1 MAYTPDIQT
10 FLDISEYR
18 LRYGGMENLAILY
31 SVSGGIL
38 FAVVGFIRY
47 PVFFYPR
54 NIKKCNFGSGTWTC
68 VHISTIYFP
77 STLESSMCV
86 LAYIVS
92 SVCTTT
98 PHPINLFKSFGV
110 ASLLTDSNIIP
121 RYAAL
126 SSDFTNFLYS
136 LVDVTCSYTTSSQ

>member
-1 MAYTPDIQT
+1 MAYTPNIQT

-18 LRYGGMENLAILY
+18 LRYGGMENLSILY

-47 PVFFYPR
+47 PVFR
-54 NIKKCNFGSGTWTC
+54 NKFQICSGVTSDRVRELAFT
-68 VHISTIYFP
+68 SAIYFP
-77 STLESSMCV
+77 STFESSMCV

-110 ASLLTDSNIIP
+110 ASLLTDSNILP
-121 RYAAL
+121 RYSDL
-126 SSDFTNFLYS
+126 SSVSNNFLYS
-136 LVDVTCSYTTSSQ
+136 FVEVTCSYTRSSQ